1 MSTFS
6 LISLGHDSSTM
17 PPYSEDIMRPT
28 PSDLVELR
36 RRLDEIDD
44 KLHDLLIERAEIVSV
59 VAASK
64 KEGNLPAF
72 QPSREAQ
79 IIRRLV
85 DRHHGEFPVA
95 TLVRMWRE
103 MLAATVRLQS
113 PFAVAVFAPIES
125 QGFWDLA
132 RDHYGSHTPMSA
144 YRSVGQVIRAV
155 TEGQASVGVLP
166 MPQEGEADPWWR
178 HLLSKDDDAP
188 RVVARLPFGA
198 RGNARGDGADAFV
211 IGRGVQQETGR
222 DRVLLAAESS
232 TDISRGRIFRTLSS
246 LGLVCTFFTS
256 CEHAGSSLSL
266 IEIEGFV
273 PITDP
278 RLDGFCAQLSG
289 ALHRLLPFGGYA
301 IPLLAPAPPQS
312 SAGRSECAT
321 GAARD

>member
-1 MSTFS
+1 
-6 LISLGHDSSTM
+6 
-17 PPYSEDIMRPT
+17 MRPT

-36 RRLDEIDD
+36 RRLDEIDC

-64 KEGNLPAF
+64 KKGNLPAF
-72 QPSREAQ
+72 QPGREAQ

-85 DRHHGEFPVA
+85 DRHQGAFPVA

-166 MPQEGEADPWWR
+166 MPQDGEADPWWR

-188 RVVARLPFGA
+188 RVVARLPFGV
-198 RGNARGDGADAFV
+198 RGNARSDGVDAFV
-211 IGRGVQQETGR
+211 IGRWVQQETGR

-273 PITDP
+273 PIADP
-278 RLDGFCAQLSG
+278 RLDSFRAQLGS

-301 IPLLAPAPPQS
+301 IPLLATASAQS
-312 SAGRSECAT
+312 RSADSECAAA
-321 GAARD
+321 AARD

>member
-1 MSTFS
+1 M
-6 LISLGHDSSTM
+6 H
-17 PPYSEDIMRPT
+17 PT
-28 PSDLVELR
+28 PPDLAELR
-36 RRLDEIDD
+36 HRLDEIDD
-44 KLHDLLIERAEIVSV
+44 KLQDLLIERAEIVSV

-64 KEGNLPAF
+64 REGNLAAF
-72 QPSREAQ
+72 QPGREAQ

-85 DRHHGEFPVA
+85 DRHHGEFPVT

-113 PFAVAVFAPIES
+113 RFAVAVFTPVES

-132 RDHYGSHTPMSA
+132 RDHYGSHTPMAA
-144 YRSVGQVIRAV
+144 YRSIGQVIRAV

-178 HLLSKDDDAP
+178 HFLSEDDDAP

-198 RGNARGDGADAFV
+198 RGNARGDGADAFA

-232 TDISRGRIFRTLSS
+232 TELSRGRIFGILSS
-246 LGLVCTFFTS
+246 LGLVCTFFAS
-256 CEHAGSSLSL
+256 YEHAGSALNL

-278 RLDGFCAQLSG
+278 RLGSFRAQLGG

-301 IPLLAPAPPQS
+301 VPLSATVPAKS
-312 SAGRSECAT
+312 LDTTA
-321 GAARD
+321 

>member
-1 MSTFS
+1 
-6 LISLGHDSSTM
+6 
-17 PPYSEDIMRPT
+17 MRPT

-36 RRLDEIDD
+36 RRLDEIDC

-64 KEGNLPAF
+64 KKGNLPAF
-72 QPSREAQ
+72 QPGREAQ

-85 DRHHGEFPVA
+85 DRHQGAFPVA

-166 MPQEGEADPWWR
+166 MPQDGEADPWWR

-188 RVVARLPFGA
+188 RVVARLPFGV
-198 RGNARGDGADAFV
+198 RGNARSDGVDAFV
-211 IGRGVQQETGR
+211 IGRWVQQETGR

-273 PITDP
+273 PIADP
-278 RLDGFCAQLSG
+278 RLDSFRAQLGS

-301 IPLLAPAPPQS
+301 IPLLATA
-312 SAGRSECAT
+312 SAQPRAADSECAA

>member
-17 PPYSEDIMRPT
+17 RPYGEDTMLPT
-28 PSDLVELR
+28 PPDLPELR

-44 KLHDLLIERAEIVSV
+44 KLQDLLIERAGIVSV

-64 KEGNLPAF
+64 REGNLAAF
-72 QPSREAQ
+72 QPGREAQ
-79 IIRRLV
+79 IIRRLA
-85 DRHHGEFPVA
+85 DRHHGELPVA

-113 PFAVAVFAPIES
+113 PFAVAVFAPVEA

-144 YRSVGQVIRAV
+144 YRSIGQVIRAV

-166 MPQEGEADPWWR
+166 MPQEGETDPWWR
-178 HLLSKDDDAP
+178 HLLSKDQDAP

-198 RGNARGDGADAFV
+198 RGNARSNGVDAFA

-222 DRVLLAAESS
+222 DRVLLAAEFSA
-232 TDISRGRIFRTLSS
+232 DMSRGRIFRTLSS
-246 LGLVCTFFTS
+246 LGMLCTFFAS
-256 CEHAGSSLSL
+256 YEHTGNALSL

-278 RLDGFCAQLSG
+278 RLDSFRAQLGSE
-289 ALHRLLPFGGYA
+289 LHRLLPFGGYA
-301 IPLLAPAPPQS
+301 IPLSATALAKPGAGLAGC
-312 SAGRSECAT
+312 SAG
-321 GAARD
+321 AAKN

>member
-1 MSTFS
+1 M
-6 LISLGHDSSTM
+6 L
-17 PPYSEDIMRPT
+17 PT
-28 PSDLVELR
+28 PSDLEELR

-44 KLHDLLIERAEIVSV
+44 KLHDLLIKRAGVVSV

-64 KEGNLPAF
+64 REGNQAAF
-72 QPSREAQ
+72 QPGREAQ

-85 DRHHGEFPVA
+85 DRHHGVFPVA

-144 YRSVGQVIRAV
+144 YRSIGQVIRAV

-166 MPQEGEADPWWR
+166 MPQEGETDPWWR
-178 HLLSKDDDAP
+178 HLLSKDTDAP

-198 RGNARGDGADAFV
+198 RGNARSDCADAFA
-211 IGRGVQQETGR
+211 IGRGVQPETGR
-222 DRVLLAAESS
+222 DRVLLTAEASA
-232 TDISRGRIFRTLSS
+232 DISRDRIFRTLSS
-246 LGLVCTFFTS
+246 LGLVCTFFAS
-256 CEHAGSSLSL
+256 YEHAGSALNL

-278 RLDGFCAQLSG
+278 RLDSFRVQLGG

-301 IPLLAPAPPQS
+301 IPLSAAELAKSGAGLAGCPAS
-312 SAGRSECAT
+312 TAKG
-321 GAARD
+321 